1 MFIDFTG
8 FAGDCLITGKLDLRA
23 PRLTDQLNADPL
35 VHLVDVRLEDLTTG
49 RQVDSPEFAI
59 ERSQLCAVRAT
70 GPRGSRA
77 LRIVTAQHRLRAQ
90 IGPYTVLGRL
100 HEPPGV
106 DALARFN
113 QRDLMVPLTDATIAF
128 MVGGIM
134 DVRDWSTLVIN
145 RELASWYQSADAG
158 TDLEATPAGSTAGP
172 GQAGT
177 ASLVGAGTVR
187 SQAGSGDR
195 SKPGLQPAD
204 RSRRQPGTAP
214 RGTKPR

>member
-8 FAGDCLITGKLDLRA
+8 FAGDCLINGKLDLRA

-35 VHLVDVRLEDLTTG
+35 VHLVDVTLEDLGTAQ
-49 RQVDSPEFAI
+49 RVAAPEFTI

-77 LRIVTAQHRLRAQ
+77 LRIATAPHRLRAQ

-106 DALARFN
+106 DALATFS

-128 MVGGIM
+128 MVGGIL

-145 RELASWYQSADAG
+145 RELASWYHPVGDDTADQGAPAELSLGQPGPAVVELVPVGGRPADASLQAA
-158 TDLEATPAGSTAGP
+158 DRARR
-172 GQAGT
+172 QAG
-177 ASLVGAGTVR
+177 A
-187 SQAGSGDR
+187 
-195 SKPGLQPAD
+195 P
-204 RSRRQPGTAP
+204 P
-214 RGTKPR
+214 RGAKSR

>member
-8 FAGDCLITGKLDLRA
+8 FAGDCLLTGKLDLRA

-35 VHLVDVRLEDLTTG
+35 VHLVDVRLEDLGTG
-49 RQVDSPEFAI
+49 RLVESAEFAI

-77 LRIVTAQHRLRAQ
+77 LRIVTTQHRLRAQ

-106 DALARFN
+106 DALATFN

-145 RELASWYQSADAG
+145 RELASWYQPADTDDEPGGVSTTGRESTGSAAE
-158 TDLEATPAGSTAGP
+158 DLVAVGGAAATS
-172 GQAGT
+172 
-177 ASLVGAGTVR
+177 
-187 SQAGSGDR
+187 
-195 SKPGLQPAD
+195 GLQPAN
-204 RSRRQPGTAP
+204 RSRRQPRTTPGGSQA
-214 RGTKPR
+214 R

>member
-8 FAGDCLITGKLDLRA
+8 FAGDCLINGRLDLRA

-35 VHLVDVRLEDLTTG
+35 VHLVEVTLEDLGNGQLISTPDFT
-49 RQVDSPEFAI
+49 I

-77 LRIVTAQHRLRAQ
+77 LRIATAPHRLRAQ

-106 DALARFN
+106 DALATFT

-128 MVGGIM
+128 MVGGIL

-145 RELASWYQSADAG
+145 RELASWYQPVDGDEALDAAGSMGAQSGSSAAAGSDLVAVGGRSKDAKSQSADRA
-158 TDLEATPAGSTAGP
+158 
-172 GQAGT
+172 
-177 ASLVGAGTVR
+177 R
-187 SQAGSGDR
+187 RQAGSAPSGP
-195 SKPGLQPAD
+195 K
-204 RSRRQPGTAP
+204 SR
-214 RGTKPR
+214 

>member
-8 FAGDCLITGKLDLRA
+8 FAGDCLINGKLDLRA

-35 VHLVDVRLEDLTTG
+35 VHLVDVSLEDLGNGQRVEATDFT
-49 RQVDSPEFAI
+49 I

-77 LRIVTAQHRLRAQ
+77 LRIATAPHRLRAQ

-106 DALARFN
+106 DALATFT

-128 MVGGIM
+128 IVGGIL
-134 DVRDWSTLVIN
+134 DVRDWATLVIN
-145 RELASWYQSADAG
+145 RELATWY
-158 TDLEATPAGSTAGP
+158 
-172 GQAGT
+172 
-177 ASLVGAGTVR
+177 
-187 SQAGSGDR
+187 
-195 SKPGLQPAD
+195 QPAD
-204 RSRRQPGTAP
+204 GDEDTSGMTPGGAGVAVGAADLVPAGGASSAAALQAPDRARRQARTPT
-214 RGTKPR
+214 RGAKSR